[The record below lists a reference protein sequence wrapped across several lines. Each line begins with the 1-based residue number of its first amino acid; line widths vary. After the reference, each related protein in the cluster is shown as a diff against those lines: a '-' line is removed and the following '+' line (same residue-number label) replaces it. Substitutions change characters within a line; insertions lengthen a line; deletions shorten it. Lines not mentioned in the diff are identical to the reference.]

1 MAQLREV
8 EILRSLNP
16 NSFRNSARCSYRPQ
30 LDTDDNS
37 PTVMMEVD
45 TTTDNNSNKSNNNE
59 EEEEEV
65 DPEDNG
71 IINLID
77 FYSTPKTYTLV
88 MELAQ
93 GGDVFD
99 RLVKRLSY
107 TESCARCFAKNLLRT
122 ISFLHARGIAHR
134 DIKPENLLLMDVNDD
149 IHGVRLADFG
159 FARRFTSS
167 SAATANGGD
176 DDGIGI
182 DDDIYDDKYATSKNQ
197 MCINCRWRGTY
208 CMET

>member
-45 TTTDNNSNKSNNNE
+45 TTADNNTNSNNNNE
-59 EEEEEV
+59 EEV
-65 DPEDNG
+65 YPEDNG

-167 SAATANGGD
+167 SAATTNGG
-176 DDGIGI
+176 DGIGI
-182 DDDIYDDKYATSKNQ
+182 DDDIIYDDKYSTSKNQ
-197 MCINCRWRGTY
+197 TCINCRWRGTY